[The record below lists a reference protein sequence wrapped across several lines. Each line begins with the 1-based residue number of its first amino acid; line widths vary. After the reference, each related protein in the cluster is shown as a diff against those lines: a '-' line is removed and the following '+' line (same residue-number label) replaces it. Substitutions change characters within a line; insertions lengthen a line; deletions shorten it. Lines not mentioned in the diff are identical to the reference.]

1 MGRATDYYDVVIL
14 PPAALSRPAIEASQL
29 LAQRFGS
36 HLILDEQQTLP
47 HISLYHVAVE
57 RRRAAEFEQTLTRIA
72 ERTAPDKLQVTGV
85 HIYRE
90 FGSIAL
96 TISKPDWLRRLYL
109 KILHRANPLRDR
121 SFDNE
126 HAWGADRLS
135 PAERKFIARYGTPL
149 VGRYFIPHITLAA
162 LKDKSRLDA
171 AAVMIKPPRRSFKV
185 DRLHVCLQG
194 EHHTCCQA
202 LYAVQLE
209 K

>member
-1 MGRATDYYDVVIL
+1 MSRAPDYYDVVIL
-14 PPAALSRPAIEASQL
+14 PPAALSRSAIEASRRI
-29 LAQRFGS
+29 AQRFGS

-57 RRRAAEFEQTLTRIA
+57 RRRAEEFEQTLTCIA

-90 FGSIAL
+90 FGSIAM
-96 TISKPDWLRRLYL
+96 TVSKPDWLRRLYL
-109 KILHRANPLRDR
+109 KIIHRTNPLRDR

-126 HAWGADRLS
+126 RAWGAERLS
-135 PAERKFIARYGTPL
+135 PSERKFIARYGTPL
-149 VGRYFIPHITLAA
+149 IGRYFIPHITVAA
-162 LKDKSRLDA
+162 LKDRTQLDA
-171 AAVMIKPPRRSFKV
+171 AAAIIKPPRRSFKV

-194 EHHTCCQA
+194 EHHTCRQA
-202 LYAVQLE
+202 LYAVGLE